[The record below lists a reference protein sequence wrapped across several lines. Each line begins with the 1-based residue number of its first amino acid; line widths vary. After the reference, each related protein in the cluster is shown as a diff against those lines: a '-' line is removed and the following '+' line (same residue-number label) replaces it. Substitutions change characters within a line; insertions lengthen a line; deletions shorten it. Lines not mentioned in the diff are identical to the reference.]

1 MEAMVYMFWKIRQA
15 YILVRYVYAEGLCKV
30 RRERVMRSREPFA
43 K

>member
-1 MEAMVYMFWKIRQA
+1 MCFGRSEKL

-30 RRERVMRSREPFA
+30 RRERVTRSREPFA